1 MKLLTKLQRY
11 YIAFTPIALIAC
23 GIAGYFIISSFSPSG
38 SEKRLYFH
46 KAKALADLRS
56 GKVVASDNDIE
67 ILEVDPGLRIVEQL
81 SHSIIVEPHADK
93 QISYRQLQFTEFIN
107 GRNYKITIRNPV
119 SEGERITAVISKAL
133 LGVFLTLIATVFLT
147 NIWATKKIWQP
158 FYHNLTKMK
167 NYNLSH
173 DEQLDLTRTDIDEF
187 NELNQVVDKMTKK
200 IRKDYLSLK
209 EFTENASHEI
219 QTPLAIIKSRLELL
233 LQSESLSEEQ
243 TKLIKPANDAATKLS
258 RLNRALLLLT
268 KIENKQFEYEEKINF
283 KTLIERQLGE
293 LVELINLKQIKL
305 EKHLADSKCIY
316 MSPELADILVQN
328 LLKNALK
335 YVDKQGAVKIDLSGS
350 QLAISNSGPL
360 TTRPDQ
366 VFERFKKG
374 KGSQDSLG
382 LGLAIVKKIC
392 EAYELQIKY
401 TYQDNNH
408 VFQISF

>member
-11 YIAFTPIALIAC
+11 YIAFTPISLIAF
-23 GIAGYFIISSFSPSG
+23 GIAGYFIISTFSPSG

-46 KAKALADLRS
+46 KAKALSDLRS
-56 GKVVASDNDIE
+56 GKVAASDNHVE
-67 ILEVDPGLRIVEQL
+67 IVEVEASLKIVEQL
-81 SHSIIVEPHADK
+81 SHSSIYEPHEG
-93 QISYRQLQFTEFIN
+93 QLIHYRQLQFTEFIN

-119 SEGERITAVISKAL
+119 HEGERIAAVISKAL
-133 LGVFLTLIATVFLT
+133 LGLFLILVATIFFT
-147 NIWATKKIWQP
+147 NIWATKKIWNP
-158 FYHNLTKMK
+158 FYHNLAKMK
-167 NYNLSH
+167 HYNLSH
-173 DEQLDLTRTDIDEF
+173 DEQLDLTTTDIDEF

-200 IRKDYLSLK
+200 IRQDYLSLK

-243 TKLIKPANDAATKLS
+243 AKLIKPANDAATKLS

-268 KIENKQFEYEEKINF
+268 KIENKQFEHEEQINF

-316 MSPELADILVQN
+316 MSPELADILVRN
-328 LLKNALK
+328 LLKNAVK
-335 YVDKQGAVKIDLSGS
+335 YVDKQGAVKIDLRNS
-350 QLAISNSGPL
+350 QLEISNSGPL
-360 TTRPDQ
+360 TTSPDQ

-374 KGSQDSLG
+374 KGLQNSLG
-382 LGLAIVKKIC
+382 LGLAIVKQIC
-392 EAYELQIKY
+392 ELYELQIKY
-401 TYQDNNH
+401 AYQDNNH
-408 VFQISF
+408 IFQISF

>member
-11 YIAFTPIALIAC
+11 YIAFTPITLIVC
-23 GIAGYFIISSFSPSG
+23 GIAGYFIINNFRPSG
-38 SEKRLYFH
+38 SERRLYFH
-46 KAKALADLRS
+46 KAKVLADLRS
-56 GKVVASDNDIE
+56 GKIVASDNHVE
-67 ILEVDPGLRIVEQL
+67 ILEVEANLKIVEQL
-81 SHSIIVEPHADK
+81 SHSATYEEYKGQLMH
-93 QISYRQLQFTEFIN
+93 YRQLQFTEFIN
-107 GRNYKITIRNPV
+107 GRNYKITIRNPIHGLA
-119 SEGERITAVISKAL
+119 EVISKAM
-133 LGVFLTLIATVFLT
+133 LGVFLILVATVFFT
-147 NIWATKKIWQP
+147 NIWATKKIWSP

-167 NYNLSH
+167 HYNLSH
-173 DEQLDLTRTDIDEF
+173 DEQLDLTKTDIDEF
-187 NELNQVVDKMTKK
+187 NELNQVVDKMTRK

-243 TKLIKPANDAATKLS
+243 AKLIKPANDAATKLS

-268 KIENKQFEYEEKINF
+268 KIENKQFEHEEQINF

-316 MSPELADILVQN
+316 MSPELADILVRN
-328 LLKNALK
+328 LLKNAVK
-335 YVDKQGAVKIDLSGS
+335 YVDKQGTVKIDLRDS
-350 QLAISNSGPL
+350 QLEISNSGPL
-360 TTRPDQ
+360 TTSPDQ

-374 KGSQDSLG
+374 KGSQNSLG
-382 LGLAIVKKIC
+382 LGLAIVKQIC
-392 EAYELQIKY
+392 ELYELQIKY

-408 VFQISF
+408 IFQISF